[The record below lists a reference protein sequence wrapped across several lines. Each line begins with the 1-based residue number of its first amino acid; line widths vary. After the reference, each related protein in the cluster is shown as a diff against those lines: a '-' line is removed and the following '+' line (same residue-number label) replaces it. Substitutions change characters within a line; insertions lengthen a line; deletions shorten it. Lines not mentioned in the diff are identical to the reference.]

1 MTILS
6 KGALCLQPSRMVER
20 LKEARPNQPSFRED
34 SVEATNELAENNA
47 SLLVE
52 ALLLNNGAED
62 AAID

>member
-1 MTILS
+1 
-6 KGALCLQPSRMVER
+6 
-20 LKEARPNQPSFRED
+20 
-34 SVEATNELAENNA
+34 VEATNELAENNA